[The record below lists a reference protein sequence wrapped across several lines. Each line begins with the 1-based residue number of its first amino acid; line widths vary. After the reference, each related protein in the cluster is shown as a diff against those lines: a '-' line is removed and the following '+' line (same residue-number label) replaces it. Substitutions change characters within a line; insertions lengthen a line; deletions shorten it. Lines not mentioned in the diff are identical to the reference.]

1 MSDQLVEDGYIAL
14 VSRIR
19 TTGLVID
26 YLALGV
32 LAAVAIGGVVLL
44 ATGSTGPGL
53 TLLILGIVGV
63 LVKGNLIR
71 LKTRKPRSRA

>member
-1 MSDQLVEDGYIAL
+1 MSDELAEGGYIRL

-26 YLALGV
+26 YLALAV
-32 LAAVAIGGVVLL
+32 LAAVAIGGVGLL
-44 ATGSTGPGL
+44 ATGSTGPGV
-53 TLLILGIVGV
+53 TLLILGVVGV

-71 LKTRKPRSRA
+71 LKTRTPRSRA